1 MSGPQRHREVIDV
14 HLILRRE
21 GPASVEVLLSRRAG
35 DVYASGMWHF
45 VSGHLDGPHED
56 VVTALIR
63 EAHEEAGITIDPSAV
78 RFALV
83 VHHRGPGGRTRTG
96 MFFEVTAWEGTPGVQ
111 EPKVC
116 DAMAWFPL
124 DAPPTPLVAYCQ
136 AALDTYRA
144 GGAMAIH
151 FQEPGDPIAYD
162 SAFDRRRPFPSIPP
176 RASPTA
182 PPTTRSS

>member
-1 MSGPQRHREVIDV
+1 MSGPQRHREAIDV
-14 HLILRRE
+14 HLILLRE
-21 GPASVEVLLSRRAG
+21 SPTGAEVLLSRRAG

-63 EAHEEAGITIDPSAV
+63 EAHEEAGIAIDPSAV
-78 RFALV
+78 RFALA

-111 EPKVC
+111 EPEVC

-124 DAPPTPLVAYCQ
+124 DAPPEPLVAYCR
-136 AALDTYRA
+136 AGLDTYRA
-144 GGAMAIH
+144 GESMAIH
-151 FQEPGDPIAYD
+151 FQELGDPVAYD
-162 SAFDRRRPFPSIPP
+162 PVFDRCRPLPSAIGLSEPKPP
-176 RASPTA
+176 GP
-182 PPTTRSS
+182 